1 MTIIRTL
8 VLSGGGGRG
17 AFHAGVYKYLCET
30 SKPGVDNEHQGSW
43 TPDIIV
49 GTSIGAVN
57 GAAIT
62 QGYSGEELV
71 ELWRGLREQ
80 DIQGLP
86 PTMSWLSRSVANR
99 VLRGM
104 IGVSLPRVPKDIST
118 SPPPEISPALLPGM
132 GRFSRW
138 LLGRWG
144 SLLDTGPLRRTLVER
159 MKINEQSLAQSQ
171 RTLLI
176 NATNVSTG
184 QRAVF
189 SNRPIYKRGTTQ
201 PRSDVTPGITI
212 QRILASCSIPL
223 VYPWTVDDETHAIY
237 WDGALV
243 SNTPMGAALDAA
255 ANRPDEDV
263 MEVVVVM
270 MTPWRT
276 QEDLGTAKA
285 AIMPKDFGEA
295 ITYAL
300 DWVLLASFRERI
312 DLIEAFNRLGKIGRE
327 LNDPLLS
334 KYREVRVTIVAPE
347 DFFPAARILDYDEHN
362 KSLIASGYQAA
373 EKAFCRA
380 YGSSLTLNPS

>member
-1 MTIIRTL
+1 MSIIRTL

-30 SKPGVDNEHQGSW
+30 SKPGVDDEHQGSW

-62 QGYSGEELV
+62 QGYSGEDLV

-86 PTMSWLSRSVANR
+86 PTMSWLSRRVANR
-99 VLRGM
+99 ILRGM
-104 IGVSLPRVPKDIST
+104 IGVPLPRVPKDIST

-255 ANRPDEDV
+255 ANCPDDDV

-276 QEDLGTAKA
+276 QEDLGTA
-285 AIMPKDFGEA
+285 
-295 ITYAL
+295 
-300 DWVLLASFRERI
+300 
-312 DLIEAFNRLGKIGRE
+312 
-327 LNDPLLS
+327 
-334 KYREVRVTIVAPE
+334 
-347 DFFPAARILDYDEHN
+347 
-362 KSLIASGYQAA
+362 
-373 EKAFCRA
+373 
-380 YGSSLTLNPS
+380 